1 MTNQGTPRNGDFA
14 SLLEAKAKNTPEAAA
29 SATGA
34 AGAPSALEPFTQR
47 RQTIDDV
54 LVHGEEPSEE
64 FLQEWN
70 ELNNLPEVSDEELAQ
85 QALNAPGAD
94 GDVNTPE

>member
-1 MTNQGTPRNGDFA
+1 MTDQDTPHNGDFA
-14 SLLEAKAKNTPEAAA
+14 SLLEAKAKNMPSAAA
-29 SATGA
+29 SATRPASAPPA
-34 AGAPSALEPFTQR
+34 AEPFTQR

-70 ELNNLPEVSDEELAQ
+70 ELNNLPEVSDDELAQ

-94 GDVNTPE
+94 GDIHTPE